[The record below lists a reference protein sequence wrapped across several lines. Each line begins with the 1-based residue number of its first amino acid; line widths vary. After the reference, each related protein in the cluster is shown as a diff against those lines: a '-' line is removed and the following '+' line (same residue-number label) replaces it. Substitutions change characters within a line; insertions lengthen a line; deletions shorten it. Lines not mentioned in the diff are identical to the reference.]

1 MASLMMVEPSGA
13 AFSMDKAGLAISM
26 AECVREFLW
35 PRLLIGNR
43 LYRVMCDNVVQHYIC
58 MAITRRPSTKE
69 RSNLDGGRA

>member
-26 AECVREFLW
+26 AECENSCRAVR
-35 PRLLIGNR
+35 PTDC
-43 LYRVMCDNVVQHYIC
+43 VMCSNLLQHYIR
-58 MAITRRPSTKE
+58 MAITRRPPTKE